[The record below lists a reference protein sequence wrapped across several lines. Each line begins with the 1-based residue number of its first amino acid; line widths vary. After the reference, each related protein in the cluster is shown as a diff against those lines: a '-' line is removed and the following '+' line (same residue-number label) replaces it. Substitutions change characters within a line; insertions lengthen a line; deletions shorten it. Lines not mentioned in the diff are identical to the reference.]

1 MGMFSA
7 LVPQNDNIDLGTESY
22 EEIVDNY
29 CLALEDVEA
38 EMAGLESLSD
48 AIDNAE
54 AFAAAIESCG
64 GQVSPALMQF
74 GYSVDPEFGA
84 LIGREC
90 PSDFATEDM
99 HEFGSF
105 ALESIQSK
113 LKLAWEA
120 VKDFIIRLWEK
131 LKEFGR
137 WVVGLFT
144 KKEGR
149 LEAVRK
155 AAVDKKAKGREF
167 KKADTRSVKCFTKDF
182 TVKAA
187 NSANLV
193 QGAKTAV
200 AGIVAAATAVAA
212 GAGTV
217 SKADPKAAIQK
228 AFEAHGSKITLGGI
242 VLLSGANIGNIVM
255 NRKFADECKS
265 RTLQEAGY
273 NGWEDI
279 ISACD
284 ACIKLLKD
292 KKTFDDIAAELGK
305 LSRECIKHAKDSAAV
320 QADLDNDK
328 ADKMDRDDKIA
339 ADTAKRHAIVA
350 FRQAAI
356 LGSRIDVAVGKVIN
370 NVCASTLAVA
380 KTCGL

>member
-1 MGMFSA
+1 
-7 LVPQNDNIDLGTESY
+7 
-22 EEIVDNY
+22 
-29 CLALEDVEA
+29 
-38 EMAGLESLSD
+38 
-48 AIDNAE
+48 
-54 AFAAAIESCG
+54 
-64 GQVSPALMQF
+64 MQ
-74 GYSVDPEFGA
+74 EFGA
-84 LIGREC
+84 
-90 PSDFATEDM
+90 
-99 HEFGSF
+99 F

-167 KKADTRSVKCFTKDF
+167 KKADKRTVKCYTKAF
-182 TVKAA
+182 VTSTAQNA
-187 NSANLV
+187 TIIS
-193 QGAKTAV
+193 GAKMAV
-200 AGIVAAATAVAA
+200 AGIVAAASGVAA

-217 SKADPKAAIQK
+217 TKQDPKAVIQK

-242 VLLSGANIGNIVM
+242 VLLSGANITNIVM

-265 RTLQEAGY
+265 RTLQEGGY
-273 NGWEDI
+273 NSWQDLI
-279 ISACD
+279 DCCD

-292 KKTFDDIAAELGK
+292 KKQFDDIAAELGK
-305 LSRECIKHAKDSAAV
+305 LTQACVKHAKDSAAV

-328 ADKMDRDDKIA
+328 ADKKDRDDIIT

-350 FRQAAI
+350 FRQAAL
-356 LGSRIDVAVGKVIN
+356 LGSRIDVAVGKAIN